1 MLKRIKSLRYELK
14 RSWSIILLL
23 ALTVALMSLPLLFS
37 LENLDDL
44 AFHLSRIQS
53 IAENIQSGNA
63 GSPFYWYP
71 AMGYG
76 YAAPL
81 CYPDLFLYL
90 PAFLVCLG
98 MKLTWAYKTFVLVVQ
113 LATVLVAYFSF
124 KRIFNSQAIS
134 ILGALMWATTP
145 VRLFDVYFR
154 AAVGEY
160 LAMTFFPLI
169 ALGVFLIFSKQKS
182 VRYGWIAFSIGVSC
196 VVYSHVLSVVLL
208 LFSAPFVVI
217 AGLFYNH
224 DTRVLKEIAL
234 SALLIA
240 LLTAAFVVPFLTFL
254 SSESLKGSVPY
265 AEAIHDISQTGLSLS
280 QLSTWTPTL
289 DTQQYNFQT
298 QPPLGWSVLLAAGIS
313 VVLAIYKRDTKN
325 ARWTVLLLATGA
337 LFALIATEYWPWFLG
352 NAIPEGVV
360 NPLGILAQAQ
370 FSSRFLSLACFFI
383 VLAVCTALIA
393 WKPQKTAAKTG
404 VLLALGFIC
413 VLETAASMP
422 LYLKTQDLFQAS
434 GQTKYSYP
442 LPATECKTPQ
452 DVRDSWNAIM
462 GAEYVSGSVYAPEE
476 LDGHIA
482 TTKSASASS
491 FTRETPTTFSVYV
504 DGGDAGG
511 TVSLPML
518 YYKRYQIVSADTP
531 GVELKKDESN
541 VDMELI
547 VPANVEGVVHIAFVQ
562 PVLWSV
568 ARWISFLTLAVLVA
582 WGIHASKQRASRKRI
597 VAPQVQN

>member
-1 MLKRIKSLRYELK
+1 MFARIKNTQYEL
-14 RSWSIILLL
+14 RCSWLIILLL
-23 ALTVALMSLPLLFS
+23 ALTVALVSFPLLFP

-53 IAENIQSGNA
+53 IAENIQSRSA
-63 GSPFYWYP
+63 GSPFYFYP

-98 MKLTWAYKTFVLVVQ
+98 MKLTWAYKTFVLVVHV
-113 LATVLVAYFSF
+113 ATVLIAYFSF
-124 KRIFNSQAIS
+124 KQIFNSQKIGVV
-134 ILGALMWATTP
+134 GALLWVTIP
-145 VRLFDVYFR
+145 VRLFDIYFR

-182 VRYGWIAFSIGVSC
+182 ARYGWIAFSIGVSC
-196 VVYSHVLSVVLL
+196 VVYAHVLSVVLL
-208 LFSAPFVVI
+208 LFSAPFVLV
-217 AGLFYNH
+217 AGFFYNH
-224 DTRVLKEIAL
+224 SSRVLKEIGL
-234 SALLIA
+234 STLLIV

-254 SSESLKGSVPY
+254 SSETLKGSVPY
-265 AEAIHDISQTGLSLS
+265 AQAIHDISQTGLSFS
-280 QLSTWTPTL
+280 QLSACTPAL
-289 DTQQYNFQT
+289 NTQQYNFQT
-298 QPPLGWSVLLAAGIS
+298 QPPLGWGVLLAAGIS
-313 VVLAIYKRDTKN
+313 IVLTIYKRDKKSS
-325 ARWTVLLLATGA
+325 RWTVLLLAAGA

-352 NAIPEGVV
+352 NEIPEGTL

-383 VLAVCTALIA
+383 ILAVCAALLA
-393 WKPQKTAAKTG
+393 WKPQKTVAKTG
-404 VLLALGFIC
+404 VLLALGLIC

-422 LYLKTQDLFQAS
+422 LYLKTQEFFQAS
-434 GQTKYSYP
+434 GQTKYSFP
-442 LPATECKTPQ
+442 LPAAECKTPQ

-462 GAEYVSGSVYAPEE
+462 GAEYVSGSAYAPEE
-476 LDGHIA
+476 LDGRIA
-482 TTKSASASS
+482 TTGSASASS

-511 TVSLPML
+511 TVRLPVL
-518 YYKRYQIVSADTP
+518 YYKRCQIVSTDTP
-531 GVELKKDESN
+531 SVELKKNENN

-547 VPANVEGVVHIAFVQ
+547 VPANVQSVVHIAFVQ
-562 PVLWSV
+562 PALWTV

-582 WGIHASKQRASRKRI
+582 WGIHACKQRANRKRI
-597 VAPQVQN
+597 FAPQA